1 MVQIE
6 DMNPTDIT
14 LIILSI
20 ALFLLTP
27 TLPSSLFNSIFVS
40 SLGAAA
46 LLLALLI
53 STSYSRVGSVFLL
66 LAVVGIYVEYRRRVL
81 KDVAE
86 VSYEKQMEPAQPIV
100 PTEIHPPFEAPSEDL
115 VGYKPTGN
123 ATDEFEPVGPSINQK
138 GELSTSRLPEQAEK
152 FLIDSGLAEAQS
164 AY

>member
-1 MVQIE
+1 
-6 DMNPTDIT
+6 MNPTDIT
-14 LIILSI
+14 LIAFAIV
-20 ALFLLTP
+20 LFLVAP
-27 TLPSSLFNSIFVS
+27 SLPSSLFKSIFINYI
-40 SLGAAA
+40 GAAL

-66 LAVVGIYVEYRRRVL
+66 LAIVGVYVEYRRRVL

-86 VSYEKQMEPAQPIV
+86 VTYEKQMEPAPPIV
-100 PTEIHPPFEAPSEDL
+100 PTEIHPQFEYPSEDL
-115 VGYKPTGN
+115 VGYKPSGN

-138 GELSTSRLPEQAEK
+138 VALATSRLPEQAEK